1 MTLLMIAIVGVS
13 ITSCKG
19 DDGEQTTGTSQ
30 NQSNAGSLVGTWEY
44 SDGEGREVMTIKED
58 GTLTV
63 TATIYDEG
71 ESYSGTGKWFYKDG
85 YLSIEPNE
93 DETMVIPVLSV
104 SSTELVLKDYPNN
117 GNCVWKR
124 K

>member
-1 MTLLMIAIVGVS
+1 MALLMIAIVGVS

-19 DDGEQTTGTSQ
+19 DETIKDPEKIDPEKQ
-30 NQSNAGSLVGTWEY
+30 SLVGTWEY
-44 SDGEGREVMTIKED
+44 SDVEGREVMTIKED